1 MLLLSFSSK
10 HCLPVTQPSPLP
22 LPYPPSYISSYLFS
36 LSMAHQHQQQ
46 QQMHIGNPFMSHH
59 NKPPIVRPIAS
70 LPTPPIRRCS
80 SSPETFQDLKDF
92 SLPVTGKISPM
103 SNSPSPVH
111 MNSPGMESRTPTP
124 PAKRLDDGGK
134 DSCKRIRTAFTSTQL
149 LELEREFASNM
160 YLSRLRRIEIAT
172 CLRLSEK
179 QVSRPPYHFD
189 SSSRLSAHSEYG
201 EECCCFRW
209 KSGSKIEE
217 SSTRRKS
224 FLVLLL
230 QWDLLGNVA
239 AWGHVLAPENLKLP
253 RRPVKMSIS
262 MWYIQTMTNTCI
274 DN

>member
-1 MLLLSFSSK
+1 MPFSSK

-46 QQMHIGNPFMSHH
+46 QQMHISNPFMSHH
-59 NKPPIVRPIAS
+59 NKPAIVRPIAS
-70 LPTPPIRRCS
+70 LPTPPIRRRS

-92 SLPVTGKISPM
+92 SLPVTGKMSPL

-111 MNSPGMESRTPTP
+111 RHSPGMESRTPTP

-134 DSCKRIRTAFTSTQL
+134 DSSKRIRTAFTSTQL

-179 QVSRPPYHFD
+179 QVSADYHFD
-189 SSSRLSAHSEYG
+189 SSRMVKILITLTEG
-201 EECCCFRW
+201 FCCFR
-209 KSGSKIEE
+209 
-217 SSTRRKS
+217 
-224 FLVLLL
+224 
-230 QWDLLGNVA
+230 
-239 AWGHVLAPENLKLP
+239 
-253 RRPVKMSIS
+253 
-262 MWYIQTMTNTCI
+262 
-274 DN
+274 